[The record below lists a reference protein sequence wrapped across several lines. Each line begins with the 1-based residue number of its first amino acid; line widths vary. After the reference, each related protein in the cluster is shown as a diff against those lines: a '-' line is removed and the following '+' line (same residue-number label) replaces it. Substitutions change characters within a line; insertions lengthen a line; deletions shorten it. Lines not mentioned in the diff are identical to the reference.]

1 MRPTGALH
9 LGHWC
14 GVLWNWQKLQED
26 KDNEC
31 FFFVADWHALTT
43 HYESPPDKGATH
55 EMVLGWLAAGINPER
70 AAIFAQSDVP
80 AHAELYV
87 LLGMICPLPWLMHLP
102 TYKEQKE
109 NLNRDL
115 DTHGFLGYPLL
126 QAADILAY
134 GANVVPIGEDQRP
147 NVEFAREIARRFNR
161 FYGNV
166 LVEPQPALTQAPKLP
181 GTDGRKMSKSYG
193 NTIAIFDSPKEVDKK
208 LAQMQTDP
216 ARKRR
221 DDPGEPNKCP
231 VADLHNIFTDAKK
244 RDDIFD
250 NCRNASIGCVECKRT
265 LADTINNKLAP
276 VRDNRAKIKLEEV
289 KKVLDDGAKKAREE
303 AEKTL
308 DNVRERMSLR

>member
-1 MRPTGALH
+1 M
-9 LGHWC
+9 
-14 GVLWNWQKLQED
+14 
-26 KDNEC
+26 
-31 FFFVADWHALTT
+31 FV
-43 HYESPPDKGATH
+43 
-55 EMVLGWLAAGINPER
+55 MVVIPASWFWAGWR
-70 AAIFAQSDVP
+70 
-80 AHAELYV
+80 
-87 LLGMICPLPWLMHLP
+87 PLPAGDDMP
-102 TYKEQKE
+102 AAVASRPPVCRVRRQPQK
-109 NLNRDL
+109 
-115 DTHGFLGYPLL
+115 TPGGGYF
-126 QAADILAY
+126 AAAY

-193 NTIAIFDSPKEVDKK
+193 NTIAIFDSPKEVNKK

-276 VRDNRAKIKLEEV
+276 VRDNRAKIDKPGAVEEV
-289 KKVLDDGAKKAREE
+289 LKAGAVKARAE

-308 DNVRERMSLR
+308 CAVRRAMALR